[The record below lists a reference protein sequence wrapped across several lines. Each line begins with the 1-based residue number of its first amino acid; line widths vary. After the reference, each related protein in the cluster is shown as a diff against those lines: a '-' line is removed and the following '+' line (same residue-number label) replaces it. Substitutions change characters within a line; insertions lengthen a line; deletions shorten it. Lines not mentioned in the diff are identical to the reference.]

1 MVDDSRIYGKLE
13 NQWPNLV
20 EYVKEKYLVEDIRK
34 VELGIFPENLNYV
47 VVKLS
52 DEGEMWLSGC
62 ETEADA
68 KETVLAPGRD
78 SEVDSVWFNDKK
90 IGVVTT
96 VQFTP

>member
-62 ETEADA
+62 ETETDA
-68 KETVLAPGRD
+68 KEAVLAPGRD